1 MKFIHAK
8 WCEKCG
14 KRVKF
19 QAKILKFV
27 EFLSPQNS
35 NKYDLKCMLF
45 VFSLKD
51 TKNSVIKCAE
61 LVDTTQIAPVSA
73 FGKMQKT

>member
-1 MKFIHAK
+1 MVRKVWKKA
-8 WCEKCG
+8 
-14 KRVKF
+14 KF

-35 NKYDLKCMLF
+35 KKYDLKCMLF

-51 TKNSVIKCAE
+51 PKNSVIKCAE
-61 LVDTTQIAPVSA
+61 LVATTQISTVNV